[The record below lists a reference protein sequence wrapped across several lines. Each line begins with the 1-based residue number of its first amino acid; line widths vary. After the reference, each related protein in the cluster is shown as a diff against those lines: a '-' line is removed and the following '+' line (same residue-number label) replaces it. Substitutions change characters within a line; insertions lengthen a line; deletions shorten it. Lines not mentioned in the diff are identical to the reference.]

1 MDRRASGIV
10 AGRLFGLLR
19 LDARGAVVEDRVFVR
34 KRRNA
39 FDVLVRMVKVII
51 TRVPEALV
59 PKKTLGVALDGVDR
73 SEFLDVLLM
82 EGEPMVHDGSV
93 TK

>member
-1 MDRRASGIV
+1 MWV
-10 AGRLFGLLR
+10 VTGRLFGLFR
-19 LDARGAVVEDRVFVR
+19 LDAGGAVVEDRVFVR

-39 FDVLVRMVKVII
+39 FDVLVRMVEVIV

-59 PKKTLGVALDGVDR
+59 PKETLGIALDGVDR
-73 SEFLDVLLM
+73 SEFLYVLM

>member
-1 MDRRASGIV
+1 M
-10 AGRLFGLLR
+10 
-19 LDARGAVVEDRVFVR
+19 FVR

-39 FDVLVRMVKVII
+39 FDVLVCMVKVII

-59 PKKTLGVALDGVDR
+59 PKKTLGIALDGVYR
-73 SEFLDVLLM
+73 SEFLDVLM